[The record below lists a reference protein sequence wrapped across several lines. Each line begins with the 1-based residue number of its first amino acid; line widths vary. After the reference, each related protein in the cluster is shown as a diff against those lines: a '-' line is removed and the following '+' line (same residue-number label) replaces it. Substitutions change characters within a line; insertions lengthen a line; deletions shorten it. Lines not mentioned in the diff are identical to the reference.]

1 MQNGEDPNRKR
12 EGGPHAHAAPGQV
25 PAQVI
30 QRGGAERHGRF
41 EGESNLEE
49 TKPEAVYFT
58 EINGHRGAIMI
69 VNLEDPSRVPA
80 LAEPW
85 FLTFSADVEIRAV
98 MTPDDLKRAGLD
110 ALGKKWS

>member
-1 MQNGEDPNRKR
+1 MRMLLQVRFPHKEFNEAVRNGTAGSKLNR
-12 EGGPHAHAAPGQV
+12 
-25 PAQVI
+25 I
-30 QRGGAERHGRF
+30 
-41 EGESNLEE
+41 LEE
-49 TKPEAVYFT
+49 TKPEAVYFK